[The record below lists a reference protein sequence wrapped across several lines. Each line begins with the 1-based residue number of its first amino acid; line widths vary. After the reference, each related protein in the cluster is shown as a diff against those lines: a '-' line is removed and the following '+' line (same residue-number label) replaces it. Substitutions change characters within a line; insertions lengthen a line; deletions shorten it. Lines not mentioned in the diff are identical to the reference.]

1 MKPEA
6 TYRGI
11 RTPNGCLV
19 TCDNIELQA
28 RTDIRPISNI
38 GFEWGLES
46 SGSGQLALAILA
58 DFAGDDMAM
67 NLYQEFQRDIIA
79 PIGSSRWEMKAP
91 MLIEWVRKKLKTMK
105 DDDKAGVGSFI

>member
-19 TCDNIELQA
+19 TCDNTELPA
-28 RTDIRPISNI
+28 RTDIRPLSNI

-58 DFAGDDMAM
+58 DFCGDDMALE
-67 NLYQEFQRDIIA
+67 LYQEFQRDIIA

-91 MLIEWVRKKLKTMK
+91 MLIEWVRKKLKTQK
-105 DDDKAGVGSFI
+105 HDEKSGVGNFT

>member
-6 TYRGI
+6 IYRGI
-11 RTPNGCLV
+11 RTDKGCLV
-19 TCDNIELQA
+19 TCDNAELPA
-28 RTDIRPISNI
+28 RTDIRSLSNT

-58 DFAGDDMAM
+58 DFCGDEQALD
-67 NLYQEFQRDIIA
+67 LYQDFQRDIIA

-91 MLIEWVRKKLKTMK
+91 MLIEWVRKRLKERK
-105 DDDKAGVGSFI
+105 HDAQQPAGHFT